1 VLVAAAVEDDDGIV
15 VEAATEV
22 LKASEGNVVFEVEA
36 KLITWKKANPE
47 KKEEA
52 RWAEAGKGPLKII
65 ADPGTKARL
74 VMRTKIGRV
83 ILNCTM
89 HVGMKVEKSG
99 KSRIQTSLLG
109 VGDPPVAEL
118 TG

>member
-1 VLVAAAVEDDDGIV
+1 M
-15 VEAATEV
+15 
-22 LKASEGNVVFEVEA
+22 FEVEA

-118 TG
+118 TGCLIGVKQENIDDFQAALTKHIPQ